1 MHHHSFIHPNDG
13 IRAGEGHR
21 YAEDGGQPELTSFR
35 GSEGSHPPIVSIVTP
50 AHNEEANLRVLYE
63 RLCAVLTPSGLSWEW
78 IVVDD
83 HSGDQTF
90 RVAEELAR
98 LDSRVR
104 GVRFSRNFGSH
115 IAIACGLD
123 LARGSCA
130 VVMAADLQDP
140 PETIPEL
147 IEHWRSGSQ
156 IVWAVRG
163 KREGQSET
171 ALSFSLLYYWMMRRV
186 VGLTSMP
193 PTGADF
199 FLLDRIVVQAARQI
213 KERNASLF
221 ALLTWMGFRQSSM
234 VYEKQ
239 ERLHGSS
246 SWTLRKKLRLVVD
259 SFISF
264 SHKPIRWMAWF
275 GLAIAG
281 LGFIYAIAVVFNA
294 IAGHPSEGW
303 SSLMVAVLILCGGQM
318 LMLGVMGEYLW
329 RALDEV
335 RQRPKYLIENAT
347 PPADAGSGNERIDHA
362 NSR

>member
-1 MHHHSFIHPNDG
+1 M
-13 IRAGEGHR
+13 
-21 YAEDGGQPELTSFR
+21 
-35 GSEGSHPPIVSIVTP
+35 
-50 AHNEEANLRVLYE
+50 LYE
-63 RLCAVLTPSGLSWEW
+63 RLRAVLEQCGLTWEW

-83 HSGDQTF
+83 HSNDSTF
-90 RVAEELAR
+90 LAARELAR
-98 LDSRVR
+98 QDPRVR
-104 GVRFSRNFGSH
+104 SVRFSRNFGSH

-140 PETIPEL
+140 PETLPDL

-163 KREGQSET
+163 KREGESDAT
-171 ALSFSLLYYWMMRRV
+171 LNFSIVYYWMMRKV
-186 VGLTSMP
+186 VGLSSMP

-199 FLLDRIVVQAARQI
+199 FLLDRVVIDAARQI

-234 VYEKQ
+234 MYDKQ
-239 ERLHGSS
+239 ARLHGSS

-275 GLAIAG
+275 GLATAS
-281 LGFIYAIAVVFNA
+281 LGFVYALIVILNA
-294 IAGHPSEGW
+294 LAGNPSEGW

-335 RQRPKYLIENAT
+335 RQRPKYLIENST
-347 PPADAGSGNERIDHA
+347 SQPTDENLREQFNHAD
-362 NSR
+362 SR